1 MYKVCR
7 QGVVRVKRIRALLMK
22 LEETYLCQPS
32 VRRFLILEKIA
43 VYSLD
48 KQYRV
53 LRVTYSQQ
61 PRQKIQQ
68 DL

>member
-22 LEETYLCQPS
+22 LEETSCQPS